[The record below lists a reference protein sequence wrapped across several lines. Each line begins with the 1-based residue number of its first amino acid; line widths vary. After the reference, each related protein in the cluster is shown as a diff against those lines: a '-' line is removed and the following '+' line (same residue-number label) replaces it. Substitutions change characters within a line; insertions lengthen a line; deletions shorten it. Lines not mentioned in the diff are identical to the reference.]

1 MQEDN
6 MRKPWLLVLLLLGAI
21 LPVSGLASAEDV
33 PTYTISGQVYTST
46 GEPAG
51 TTYVKVD
58 SMESVLSSDGAYSF
72 PGVTAGEHV
81 VRAYFMNDGHTV
93 AYRTI
98 YIQGDTVLD
107 WYEGHNWIT
116 VDALDAQG
124 QHLPG
129 SDSFD
134 VALHELDETKSF
146 TEGRAEFGPYQTG
159 SYHTLSTSLN
169 SSTEG
174 TLVACLKL
182 QPGSAMTPYVNH
194 VQFQEGMNSV
204 FGFLLDAAG
213 QPAPDVLVAHGET
226 QTTTNPD
233 GFYSLDGLPIA
244 TEVNLTFT
252 QSGEEVAPNLLQLV
266 EYGAMWLNH
275 TTSTTLEF
283 PGNVS
288 FITPASSV
296 PLGPIQLE
304 WAGGA
309 YTDYFELYQGEISQ
323 EGLIYRGSSNS
334 FEYTATESG
343 TYSFHLVAHNVNG
356 TSPNSAS
363 VLVLFL
369 PTQSEDALWTSGM
382 HWNYTLVHTPEYR
395 SNRTFT
401 AIGTEDIVDA
411 FGRERST
418 YLVRIT
424 DDRYEEGEKAFRW
437 IDTETFLP
445 VKTYWADAPSS
456 SSYFQEGSMGWM
468 FTDGDQEQGL
478 FGEEHSTELHFN
490 RTNIIGVPG
499 HPNGYDDT
507 MNSVSVQQGVSI
519 TTAAGTFDCTY
530 ITIQDDVDGVLSWEL
545 WFNHTVQNYVKI
557 VDRLPGSHSDMV
569 VYELTGYNQPSV
581 PEFLTEPVVQTSPT
595 FELQWSEFADAQNF
609 QLLENGNEIYR
620 GSETKFQVDNRGD
633 GDYEYQINAITE
645 LDYVLVGATLDLVV
659 DFVPP
664 VPEFTSSIS
673 LLNATETAVFS
684 WEYDYTA
691 DWFAISQ
698 EGPDGEVVEVYNGS
712 STSIEVDFTDPGL
725 HRFRLTAMVDG
736 KLSEPS
742 SSVFVTV
749 EEPPAEDASEGFM
762 PSMSLLSVIF
772 VALCVV
778 LFTEMRRSR

>member
-1 MQEDN
+1 
-6 MRKPWLLVLLLLGAI
+6 MRKPWLLVLLLLGAL
-21 LPVSGLASAEDV
+21 LPVSGLTSAEDV

-58 SMESVLSSDGAYSF
+58 SMDSVLSSDGAYSF

-98 YIQGDTVLD
+98 FIQGDTVLD

-116 VDALDAQG
+116 VDALNAQG
-124 QHLPG
+124 EHIPG
-129 SDSFD
+129 SDS
-134 VALHELDETKSF
+134 VSVSLHELDETQSF
-146 TEGRAEFGPYQTG
+146 TEGRAEFGPYLTG
-159 SYHTLSTSLN
+159 DYHLLSTSLA
-169 SSTEG
+169 SDVGEH
-174 TLVACLKL
+174 VACLKL
-182 QPGSAMTPYVNH
+182 EPGSAMTPYVNH
-194 VQFQEGMNSV
+194 VQFQEGMNNV
-204 FGFLLDAAG
+204 FGFLTDAAG
-213 QPAPDVLVAHGET
+213 QAAREVVVSHGET
-226 QTTTNPD
+226 QTTTNVD
-233 GFYSLDGLPIA
+233 GFYSFNGLPIGS
-244 TEVNLTFT
+244 EVNLTFT
-252 QSGEEVAPNLLQLV
+252 QSGEEVAPNLVQV
-266 EYGAMWLNH
+266 IDYGAIWLNH
-275 TTSTTLEF
+275 TTTTTLEL
-283 PGNVS
+283 PRNAS
-288 FITPASSV
+288 FLTAATSV
-296 PLGPIQLE
+296 PLGPILLE
-304 WAGGA
+304 WAGGP
-309 YTDYFELYQGEISQ
+309 YTDLFELYKGEISQ

-334 FEYTATESG
+334 FEYTSTESG
-343 TYSFHLVAHNVNG
+343 TVEFHLVALNVNG
-356 TSPNSAS
+356 SNPNPAS

-445 VKTYWADAPSS
+445 VKTYWVDAPSS

-468 FTDGDQEQGL
+468 FTDGEAETGL
-478 FGEEHSTELHFN
+478 FDEQPSTALHFN

-507 MNSVSVQQGVSI
+507 MNSVSVEHGVSV

-545 WFNHTVQNYVKI
+545 WFNTTVQNYVKI

-581 PEFLTEPVVQTSPT
+581 PEFLTEPVVQTSPN
-595 FELQWSEFADAQNF
+595 FELQWSEFAGAQHF
-609 QLLENGNEIYR
+609 QLLEDGVEIYR
-620 GSETKFQVDNRGD
+620 GSDTHFQVRNRED
-633 GDYEYQINAITE
+633 GTYQYQINAITE
-645 LDYVLVGATLDLVV
+645 LDYVLVGATLGLVV
-659 DFVPP
+659 DFLPP
-664 VPEFTSSIS
+664 EPVLTSTTSF
-673 LLNATETAVFS
+673 LTVDETAMFS
-684 WEYDYTA
+684 WDYGYEA
-691 DWFAISQ
+691 EWFSLVVQ
-698 EGPDGEVVEVYNGS
+698 DPDGEITEVYNGS
-712 STSIEVDFTDPGL
+712 SPYAEVEGLDSGL

-736 KLSEPS
+736 KVSEPS
-742 SSVFVTV
+742 PSIFVSV

-762 PSMSLLSVIF
+762 PNMSLLSVLF
-772 VALCVV
+772 VALSAVFFIE
-778 LFTEMRRSR
+778 LRRTQ